1 MDVFTKAKR
10 SDVMRAVKGKNTK
23 LELCFRRAL
32 WRKGFRYSTNSSR
45 YFGTPDIVLRKHKT
59 VVFVDSCFWHG
70 CRKHFR
76 LPAVRVSF
84 WSTKIETNR
93 ARDKKVTSFYRGRGW
108 RVFRV
113 WEHDIRKSIDSL
125 INRIEYNLRYK
136 NEAQTKP
143 QRSNSARSVGRR
155 STAA

>member
-10 SDVMRAVKGKNTK
+10 SEVMRAVKSKNTK

-32 WRKGFRYSTNSSR
+32 WKKGFRYATNSTR
-45 YFGTPDIVLRKHKT
+45 YFGTPDIVLRKHKA

-70 CRKHFR
+70 CRKHCG

-84 WSTKIETNR
+84 WKAKIETNR
-93 ARDKKVTSFYRGRGW
+93 ARDKKVTSFYRRRGW
-108 RVFRV
+108 LVFRV
-113 WEHDIRKSIDSL
+113 WEHDIKRSIERL
-125 INRIEYNLRYK
+125 IQRIEYNLRYK

-143 QRSNSARSVGRR
+143 RRPNPARIVRRR
-155 STAA
+155 STTA